1 MSKQD
6 LFDICVIGAGASGM
20 SAAITAKKNYPE
32 LRVCLLEEKEKVG
45 QKLLATGNGRCNL
58 SNDDLGISHY
68 GGEAEK
74 YSWIFEN
81 SVPDEEFFDDLGLVI
96 TSDGSGRK
104 YPYSNQA
111 ASVLNA
117 FLREIDLLGLQLIQ
131 NFKAVRLNTEGKL
144 YSIVSQDGRSVYAA
158 SVIIAIGSPA
168 GKHSYAMPELIAS
181 TGELFKPFSPALVP
195 IYVYPDVRTMKGA
208 RVKAK
213 VQLTHQAITC
223 AEESGEVQFGDGY
236 ISGICIMNLSR
247 FVETGKEYEL
257 HLNLVSDLLV
267 HEVENYL
274 NVMVQH
280 NVQLS
285 DLLSGLLPKRVGE
298 EIIRAC
304 CKDPFRRKASSLND
318 SEREKVA
325 RTLRNWTFKVKSLG
339 PVNLAQISK
348 GGVMELD
355 SQTLASQ
362 RNTGLFYCGEV
373 VNVDGEC
380 GGYNLHWAWISGQAA
395 GKAACDYLKRVRG
408 AADEV

>member
-1 MSKQD
+1 
-6 LFDICVIGAGASGM
+6 
-20 SAAITAKKNYPE
+20 
-32 LRVCLLEEKEKVG
+32 
-45 QKLLATGNGRCNL
+45 
-58 SNDDLGISHY
+58 
-68 GGEAEK
+68 
-74 YSWIFEN
+74 
-81 SVPDEEFFDDLGLVI
+81 
-96 TSDGSGRK
+96 
-104 YPYSNQA
+104 
-111 ASVLNA
+111 
-117 FLREIDLLGLQLIQ
+117 
-131 NFKAVRLNTEGKL
+131 
-144 YSIVSQDGRSVYAA
+144 
-158 SVIIAIGSPA
+158 
-168 GKHSYAMPELIAS
+168 
-181 TGELFKPFSPALVP
+181 
-195 IYVYPDVRTMKGA
+195 
-208 RVKAK
+208 
-213 VQLTHQAITC
+213 
-223 AEESGEVQFGDGY
+223 
-236 ISGICIMNLSR
+236 
-247 FVETGKEYEL
+247 KEYEL

-395 GKAACDYLKRVRG
+395 GKAACDYLTRVRG